1 MRDATDHSGQI
12 QEQETPSTKVLSRRA
27 MLVAGGASLTAAAIT
42 SGQGVAWAQTS
53 DNVKRIQSRAGFT
66 VPFPKNWVADHVT
79 DDIHPPINELPPP
92 LTANV
97 NENNPLEY
105 DLFLSINSASGYLML
120 DRLLALSAG
129 FNVKMNFRP
138 ILPREVLTG
147 QEGEFPY
154 TYTYNNVEF
163 RRLAAFLGVPF
174 EYPNPQVVVQD
185 VWPPLTRTLD
195 APVGEENQK
204 NAYYVSRMAAA
215 AALQNKGEAFLDS
228 VFRMIWDGTAD
239 DWPNNVVSALEE
251 AGLDGKAM
259 DDAVKSDP
267 KTYDDVL
274 MKNLGAQTATGHEGP
289 AVAAFRQEPFPGQ
302 NRFDELFWTMQ
313 RNGLTRK
320 PGSTALP
327 TSSWTG

>member
-1 MRDATDHSGQI
+1 VRDRTDHSGQI
-12 QEQETPSTKVLSRRA
+12 QEQETPSAKVLSRRA
-27 MLVAGGASLTAAAIT
+27 MLVAGGASLTAAALT
-42 SGQGVAWAQTS
+42 SGQGAAWAQTT
-53 DNVKRIQSRAGFT
+53 DNVKRIQPRAGFT
-66 VPFPKNWVADHVT
+66 VPLPKNWVADHVT
-79 DDIHPPINELPPP
+79 DDVNPPINEMPPP

-129 FNVKMNFRP
+129 FHVKMNFRP

-163 RRLAAFLGVPF
+163 RRLAAVLGVPF

>member
-1 MRDATDHSGQI
+1 MRDDMDHSGQTPK
-12 QEQETPSTKVLSRRA
+12 QVTPSSKGLSRRK
-27 MLVAGGASLTAAAIT
+27 LLFAGGASLTAAAIT
-42 SGQGVAWAQTS
+42 SGQGSAWAKTT
-53 DNVKRIQSRAGFT
+53 DKVTRIQPRAGFT
-66 VPFPKNWVADHVT
+66 VPLPKNWVADHVT
-79 DDIHPPINELPPP
+79 DDVNPPIKEMPPL

-97 NENNPLEY
+97 NEKSPLEY
-105 DLFLSINSASGYLML
+105 DLFLSFNSASGYLML

-129 FNVKMNFRP
+129 FNVRMNFRP

-147 QEGEFPY
+147 EEGEFPY
-154 TYTYNNVEF
+154 TFNYNNVEF

-195 APVGEENQK
+195 APVGEKNQK
-204 NAYYVSRMAAA
+204 NAYYISRMAAA
-215 AALQNKGEAFLDS
+215 AAIQNKGEMFLDS

-239 DWPNNVVSALEE
+239 DWPNEVVSALEA

-259 DDAVKSDP
+259 HDDVKSNP
-267 KTYDDVL
+267 KTYDDIL
-274 MKNLGAQTATGHEGP
+274 MKNLSAQTATGHEG
-289 AVAAFRQEPFPGQ
+289 AVVAAFRQEPFPGQ

-320 PGSTALP
+320 PEGFTDDL
-327 TSSWTG
+327 

>member
-1 MRDATDHSGQI
+1 MRDATVHSGQI

-53 DNVKRIQSRAGFT
+53 ENVKRIQSRAGFT

-120 DRLLALSAG
+120 DRLLAFSAD

-147 QEGEFPY
+147 EEGEFPY

-195 APVGEENQK
+195 APIGEENQK
-204 NAYYVSRMAAA
+204 NAYYISRMAAA

-239 DWPNNVVSALEE
+239 DWPNEVVSALEE

-259 DDAVKSDP
+259 DDDVKANP

-274 MKNLGAQTATGHEGP
+274 MKNLGAQTVTGHEGP

-320 PGSTALP
+320 LGSATLP